1 MLFVNIPTKTPK
13 VLLLFNIQFLSPNL
27 KLCVC
32 VYICSFGQ
40 CVKVKLNRHCLCR
53 LKNLGW
59 RLGDGREEGNEKDQD
74 ESRNEIETD
83 GPELSVLDLFI
94 RLD

>member
-1 MLFVNIPTKTPK
+1 M
-13 VLLLFNIQFLSPNL
+13 
-27 KLCVC
+27 
-32 VYICSFGQ
+32 CSFGQ
-40 CVKVKLNRHCLCR
+40 CVEVKSD
-53 LKNLGW
+53 LKSLGW
-59 RLGDGREEGNEKDQD
+59 RFGDGREEGNEMDQD